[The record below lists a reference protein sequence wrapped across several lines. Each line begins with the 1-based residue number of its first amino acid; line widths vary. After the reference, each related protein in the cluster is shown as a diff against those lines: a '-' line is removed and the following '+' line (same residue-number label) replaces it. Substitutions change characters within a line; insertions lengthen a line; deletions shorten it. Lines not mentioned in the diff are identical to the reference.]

1 MKFALM
7 FAGLALFAAVEA
19 HAQAQAEKL
28 VGGPCEGCEA
38 VFQGR
43 PATLASRASLV
54 AAGEPGEKLVL
65 QGVVRD
71 AAGKTAAGIIVY
83 AYQTNAAGLYPAP
96 PNDRAGGAA
105 ARRHGMLRG
114 FAVSDK
120 DGTYRFDTVRPAS
133 YPNSDLPQHIHVHIV
148 EPGRCTYYI
157 DDVLFEDDPKLT
169 PQKRRSE
176 VHGRGGNGVVQPQR
190 TADNGWQA
198 KRDIVL
204 GRGIVDYASC
214 GKP

>member
-1 MKFALM
+1 MKAALI
-7 FAGLALFAAVEA
+7 FAGLVSFATMGAN
-19 HAQAQAEKL
+19 AQSEKL

-43 PATLASRASLV
+43 PAALAPRASLV
-54 AAGEPGEKLVL
+54 TAGEPGEKLVV
-65 QGVVRD
+65 QGAVRD
-71 AAGKTAAGIIVY
+71 VAGKAVPGIIVY
-83 AYQTNAAGLYPAP
+83 AYQTNAAGIYP

-114 FAVSDK
+114 FALTDK
-120 DGTYRFDTVRPAS
+120 DGSYRFDTVRPAS
-133 YPNSDLPQHIHVHIV
+133 YPNTDIPQHIHMHIV

-169 PQKRRSE
+169 PQKRRIE

-190 TADNGWQA
+190 AADRTWQVT
-198 KRDIVL
+198 RDIVL
-204 GRGIVDYASC
+204 GRGIADYADC
-214 GKP
+214 GKQ